1 MKQNRHSVL
10 AFPKFNKEMSIWHQ
24 SKKHFWSYFA
34 IGRIRLHWSSEKDDT
49 LGLAIGP
56 SYTTCNLNPKPRL
69 ETVAELKDPLLHLK
83 ELKTTTQNSN
93 DNLKAA
99 GKWREGWKYSSLK
112 QKDRKSTKRE
122 KRHKYVKPV
131 EATGLESLQINMVVF
146 PSNNRKCKPNPF
158 NLVGSKRV

>member
-1 MKQNRHSVL
+1 
-10 AFPKFNKEMSIWHQ
+10 MSIWHQ

-99 GKWREGWKYSSLK
+99 GRL
-112 QKDRKSTKRE
+112 
-122 KRHKYVKPV
+122 
-131 EATGLESLQINMVVF
+131 LESGGKAGNTAASNKKIGSQRSVKSVINT
-146 PSNNRKCKPNPF
+146 S
-158 NLVGSKRV
+158 SQ